1 MDCESS
7 NAFLSHLFGSCSHPI
22 QKQLS
27 FALGTPIPLYLEVR
41 TDGANSFDPE
51 SIDVCLVRT
60 LPTHGLAGDGRRLDV
75 ARAEWWLASEQGSSL
90 HRTQF
95 WGEIL
100 VNKALTPSFDFS
112 MCSVRVGVSF
122 GARYNH

>member
-1 MDCESS
+1 MDCKSS
-7 NAFLSHLFGSCSHPI
+7 NAFLPPTYSGLVLI
-22 QKQLS
+22 QFKNS
-27 FALGTPIPLYLEVR
+27 YTPIPLYLEVR

-112 MCSVRVGVSF
+112 MCSVRVRVSF
-122 GARYNH
+122 GARFNH